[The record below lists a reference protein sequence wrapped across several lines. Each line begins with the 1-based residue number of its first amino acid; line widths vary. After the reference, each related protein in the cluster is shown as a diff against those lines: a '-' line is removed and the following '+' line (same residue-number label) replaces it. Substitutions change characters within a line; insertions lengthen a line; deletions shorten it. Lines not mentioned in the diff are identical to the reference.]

1 MDGAAH
7 NGGRL
12 RSELVRISA
21 EYEGRPGDIARGR
34 ELARRFLA
42 RVRAVR
48 GLPVSDR
55 ATDLV
60 QLVVSE
66 LLTNACK
73 YAPGPASVDLELA
86 EDRVEVTVW
95 DSDPALPVAE
105 KADPGRIG
113 RHGLEIVMAV
123 CQSFEVRRE
132 PVGKRMRAAVRLA
145 DDIDGTAPAARPES
159 GTAVVRPA

>member
-1 MDGAAH
+1 MDVAAQ
-7 NGGRL
+7 NGDQL
-12 RSELVRISA
+12 RNELVKVSA
-21 EYEGRPGDIARGR
+21 EYEGMPGDIARGR

-42 RVRAVR
+42 RVRAAQ

-73 YAPGPASVDLELA
+73 YAPGPSLVDLELT

-95 DSDPALPVAE
+95 DSDPVLPVAE
-105 KADPGRIG
+105 STDPGRVG

-145 DDIDGTAPAARPES
+145 DA
-159 GTAVVRPA
+159 

>member
-1 MDGAAH
+1 MDVAAQ
-7 NGGRL
+7 NGDQL
-12 RSELVRISA
+12 RNELVKVSA
-21 EYEGRPGDIARGR
+21 EYEGMPGDIARGR

-42 RVRAVR
+42 RVRAAQ

-73 YAPGPASVDLELA
+73 YAPGPSLVDLELA

-95 DSDPALPVAE
+95 DSDPVLPVAE
-105 KADPGRIG
+105 STDPGRVG

-123 CQSFEVRRE
+123 CQSFEVHRE

-145 DDIDGTAPAARPES
+145 DA
-159 GTAVVRPA
+159 

>member
-1 MDGAAH
+1 MDGAAQ
-7 NGGRL
+7 NGDQL
-12 RSELVRISA
+12 RNELVRVTA
-21 EYEGRPGDIARGR
+21 EYEGMPGDIARGR
-34 ELARRFLA
+34 ELARRFLD
-42 RVRAVR
+42 RVRAAQ

-73 YAPGPASVDLELA
+73 YAPGPSVVDLELT

-95 DSDPALPVAE
+95 DSDPLLPVAE
-105 KADPGRIG
+105 TPDPGRIG

-145 DDIDGTAPAARPES
+145 DA
-159 GTAVVRPA
+159 

>member
-1 MDGAAH
+1 MDVAAH
-7 NGGRL
+7 NGDQL
-12 RSELVRISA
+12 RNELVRVSA
-21 EYEGRPGDIARGR
+21 EYEGMPGDIARGR
-34 ELARRFLA
+34 ELARKFLA
-42 RVRAVR
+42 RVRAAQ

-73 YAPGPASVDLELA
+73 YAPGPSLVDLELA

-95 DSDPALPVAE
+95 DSDPVLPVAE
-105 KADPGRIG
+105 PADPGRIG

-123 CQSFEVRRE
+123 CQSFEVHRE

-145 DDIDGTAPAARPES
+145 DA
-159 GTAVVRPA
+159 

>member
-1 MDGAAH
+1 MAAQS
-7 NGGRL
+7 GDQL
-12 RSELVRISA
+12 RNELVRVSA
-21 EYEGRPGDIARGR
+21 EYEGTPGDIARGR
-34 ELARRFLA
+34 ELARKFLA
-42 RVRAVR
+42 RVRAAR

-73 YAPGPASVDLELA
+73 YAPGPSMVDLELT

-95 DSDPALPVAE
+95 DSDPVLPVAE
-105 KADPGRIG
+105 TTDPGRIG

-123 CQSFEVRRE
+123 CQSFEVHRE

-145 DDIDGTAPAARPES
+145 
-159 GTAVVRPA
+159 

>member
-1 MDGAAH
+1 MDVAAQ
-7 NGGRL
+7 NGDQL
-12 RSELVRISA
+12 RNELVKVSA
-21 EYEGRPGDIARGR
+21 EYEGMPGDIARGR

-42 RVRAVR
+42 RVRAAQ

-73 YAPGPASVDLELA
+73 YAPGPSLVDLELA

-95 DSDPALPVAE
+95 DSDPVLPVAE
-105 KADPGRIG
+105 STDPGRIG

-123 CQSFEVRRE
+123 CQSFEVHRE

-145 DDIDGTAPAARPES
+145 DA
-159 GTAVVRPA
+159 

>member
-1 MDGAAH
+1 MDGAAR
-7 NGGRL
+7 NGDRL
-12 RSELVRISA
+12 KEALVRVSA

-42 RVRAVR
+42 QVRAVG
-48 GLPVSDR
+48 GLAVSDR
-55 ATDLV
+55 AVDVL

-73 YAPGPASVDLELA
+73 YAPGPSLVDLQLA

-95 DSDPALPVAE
+95 DSDPVLPVAE
-105 KADPGRIG
+105 RADPGRIG

-123 CQSFEVRRE
+123 CQSFEMHRE

-145 DDIDGTAPAARPES
+145 DDLHGT
-159 GTAVVRPA
+159 VVGHPS

>member
-1 MDGAAH
+1 MDVAAQ
-7 NGGRL
+7 NGDQL
-12 RSELVRISA
+12 RNELVKVSA
-21 EYEGRPGDIARGR
+21 EYEGMPGDIARGR

-42 RVRAVR
+42 RVRAAQ

-73 YAPGPASVDLELA
+73 YAPGPSLVDLELT

-95 DSDPALPVAE
+95 DSDPVLPVAE
-105 KADPGRIG
+105 STDPGRIG

-123 CQSFEVRRE
+123 CQSFEVHRE

-145 DDIDGTAPAARPES
+145 DA
-159 GTAVVRPA
+159 

>member
-1 MDGAAH
+1 MDVAAQ
-7 NGGRL
+7 NGDQL
-12 RSELVRISA
+12 RNELVKVSA
-21 EYEGRPGDIARGR
+21 QYEGMPGDIARGR

-42 RVRAVR
+42 RVRAAH
-48 GLPVSDR
+48 GAPVSDR

-73 YAPGPASVDLELA
+73 YAPGPSLVDLELA

-95 DSDPALPVAE
+95 DSDSVLPAAE
-105 KADPGRIG
+105 STDPGRIG

-145 DDIDGTAPAARPES
+145 DA
-159 GTAVVRPA
+159 

>member
-7 NGGRL
+7 IGDRL
-12 RSELVRISA
+12 REVPVKVSA
-21 EYEGRPGDIARGR
+21 EYEGIPGDIARGR
-34 ELARRFLA
+34 ELARGFLA
-42 RVRAVR
+42 RVRAAQGAR
-48 GLPVSDR
+48 VSDR
-55 ATDLV
+55 AVDVV

-73 YAPGPASVDLELA
+73 YAPGPSTVDLELA

-95 DSDPALPVAE
+95 DSEPVLPVPE
-105 KADPGRIG
+105 TPNPDRVG

-123 CQSFEVRRE
+123 CQSFEVHRE

-145 DDIDGTAPAARPES
+145 DDLQTAAPLGRSA
-159 GTAVVRPA
+159 

>member
-1 MDGAAH
+1 MNGAAQ
-7 NGGRL
+7 NGNLPR
-12 RSELVRISA
+12 EAPVRVSA

-34 ELARRFLA
+34 ELARAFLT
-42 RVRAVR
+42 RVRTTR
-48 GLPVSDR
+48 DRPVPDR
-55 ATDLV
+55 AVDLV

-73 YAPGPASVDLELA
+73 YAPGPSLVDLELA

-95 DSDPALPVAE
+95 DSDPVLPVAE
-105 KADPGRIG
+105 GADPDRVG

-123 CQSFEVRRE
+123 CQSFEVHRE

-145 DDIDGTAPAARPES
+145 DDREGTALGHAS
-159 GTAVVRPA
+159 

>member
-7 NGGRL
+7 TGERL
-12 RSELVRISA
+12 RDVPVKVSA
-21 EYEGRPGDIARGR
+21 EYQGIPGDIARGR

-42 RVRAVR
+42 RVRAAQ
-48 GLPVSDR
+48 GTPVSDR
-55 ATDLV
+55 AVEVV

-73 YAPGPASVDLELA
+73 YAPGPSLVDLELA

-95 DSDPALPVAE
+95 DSAPALPVPE
-105 KADPGRIG
+105 TADPARIG

-123 CQSFEVRRE
+123 CESFEVHRE
-132 PVGKRMRAAVRLA
+132 PVGKRMRAAVGLTDPAPLA
-145 DDIDGTAPAARPES
+145 HPS
-159 GTAVVRPA
+159 

>member
-1 MDGAAH
+1 MDGAA
-7 NGGRL
+7 
-12 RSELVRISA
+12 RSRDQWADELVRVSA

-42 RVRAVR
+42 RVRSAQGR
-48 GLPVSDR
+48 PVPDR
-55 ATDLV
+55 AVDLV

-73 YAPGPASVDLELA
+73 YAPGPSVVDLELA

-95 DSDPALPVAE
+95 DSDPVLPVAG
-105 KADPGRIG
+105 APDAGRIG

-123 CQSFEVRRE
+123 CQSFEVHRE
-132 PVGKRMRAAVRLA
+132 PVGKRMRAAVTLA
-145 DDIDGTAPAARPES
+145 DDMS
-159 GTAVVRPA
+159 GRAVGHAS

>member
-1 MDGAAH
+1 MDRAAQ
-7 NGGRL
+7 NGDQL
-12 RSELVRISA
+12 RNELVRVSA
-21 EYEGRPGDIARGR
+21 EYEGMPGDIARGR
-34 ELARRFLA
+34 ELARGFLA
-42 RVRAVR
+42 RVRAAQ

-73 YAPGPASVDLELA
+73 YAPGPSLVDLELA

-95 DSDPALPVAE
+95 DSDPVLPVAE
-105 KADPGRIG
+105 TADPGRIG

-123 CQSFEVRRE
+123 CQSFEVHRE

-145 DDIDGTAPAARPES
+145 DDMN
-159 GTAVVRPA
+159 GTAVGRPS